1 MFETLDTLT
10 PESILGLLAAFRAD
24 PAPGKIDLGVGVY
37 RNEQGITPV
46 MKAVR
51 LAEQAVYADQDS
63 KSYLGPMGNDAFNTS
78 ICKLVLGDGHAAL
91 AAARARAFQ
100 SPGGCG
106 ALRLGAELIRKAG
119 SAGTVVHVSDPTWAN
134 HVPLLTGSGIRIA
147 PYPYYDAATGGVRFQ
162 AMMDYLDALSPG
174 AVVLLHGSCHN
185 PTGADLSPAQW
196 QLLVDLLAR
205 RQLLPFVDFAYQGL
219 GEGVEADAVGARLVA
234 EKLPEALIAISC
246 SKNFGLYRERVGALI
261 VVSQDATQLEAAMS
275 HLRAISRGIYS
286 MPPDHGAAV
295 VARILGD
302 ASLAELWR
310 AELTQMQ
317 ARMRTLRVDLARA
330 LRQACPDRDFSAI
343 EKQHGMFSLLSLS
356 SAAVDHLRET
366 HHIYMPQN
374 GRINVAGLD
383 PNAIAVLSAAIAS
396 LPDTV
401 R

>member
-1 MFETLDTLT
+1 MFETLDTLV

-51 LAEQAVYADQDS
+51 LAEQAVYADQGS
-63 KSYLGPMGNDAFNTS
+63 KAYLGPMGNDAFNAS
-78 ICKLVLGDGHAAL
+78 ICKLALGASHPAL
-91 AAARARAFQ
+91 AAARAGAFQ

-106 ALRLGAELIRKAG
+106 ALRLGAELIRKAS

-134 HVPLLTGSGIRIA
+134 HVPLLTGAGIQVA
-147 PYPYYDAATGGVRFQ
+147 PYPYYDAATGAVRFQ
-162 AMMDYLDALSPG
+162 AMLDYLDALPPG

-185 PTGADLSPAQW
+185 PTGADLSAAQW
-196 QLLVDLLAR
+196 RLLVDVLAR

-219 GEGVEADAVGARLVA
+219 GEGVEADAFGARLVA
-234 EKLPEALIAISC
+234 ETLPEALIAISC

-261 VVSQDATQLEAAMS
+261 VVSRDGTQLEAAMS

-295 VARILGD
+295 VARILQD

-310 AELTQMQ
+310 SELSQMQ
-317 ARMRTLRVDLARA
+317 SRMRSLRVDLTDA
-330 LRQACPDRDFSAI
+330 LGRACPGRDFSAI
-343 EKQHGMFSLLSLS
+343 AKQQGMFSLLNLS
-356 SAAVDHLRET
+356 PGAVEHLRRQ
-366 HHIYMPQN
+366 HHIYMPAN

-383 PNAIAVLSAAIAS
+383 PHSIAILSAAIS
-396 LPDTV
+396 VLPDHV
-401 R
+401 H